1 MYWDYSQFNSMVKSV
16 EECGDK
22 LNALAEVVGQTLV
35 GVPDGRAK
43 EMLVRLVKL
52 AKHIDWEAVKMMAE
66 YDGFAKKLKREGIR
80 RDPRRAPPASIF
92 RTDGAHYSPH
102 LPIILPIPRVAVR
115 KAEKAKSRSVVKPKS

>member
-92 RTDGAHYSPH
+92 RTDGAVTEAMTPGRR
-102 LPIILPIPRVAVR
+102 PEKP
-115 KAEKAKSRSVVKPKS
+115 EKAKSRSVAKPKS